1 MFVRKSSFFGNAPAP
16 VTGHDLN
23 KGSRTTPQCKSLS
36 NNNSP
41 LQSSKQKIAPSAHV
55 VWTALF
61 AILAFV
67 SVAATTG
74 RGFQLN
80 AATTKALGDG
90 KPQLSVASSSL
101 DFGSVAL
108 SSTGR
113 QTLTLSSTGTT
124 AVVVNSVAVSGSG
137 FSIAGTSFPIRLAPG
152 HRLDLKVQFVP
163 TGAGSATGQI
173 TVNSNSTS
181 SPVTT
186 VALAGSGANDAP
198 DAGTPRLTAS
208 LAALRFGDVTM
219 GSPTSQAVTLLSSG
233 TGAVEVTSAT
243 VVGAGFS
250 IDDTIFPITLNP
262 NQQISLPVQF
272 NPAATGAIHGE
283 ISFTSNSLDGA
294 ATVSLAANGVASLTP
309 QLSVAPGGVSF
320 GSVMIGSP
328 VTQNVTLTSTGSAP
342 VTVSSAGVTGRGFT
356 VSGSSFPL
364 TLNPGEQATL
374 EVQFNPTATGAATG
388 QITVNSTSSGNPV
401 VGIMLSGTGA
411 EAPNPQ
417 LAVGSGAV
425 NFGSVTIG
433 RPATQ
438 IVTLTSTGTSAVTVN
453 SAAISGASF
462 TVSGGSFPVTLD
474 PGQQLTLDVQ
484 FNPTTSGKATGQLTM
499 NSTSSGNPVS
509 LVSLSGIGTTLPV
522 AKLSVASSPSAT
534 GTITPASRT
543 TQSVTMTSTGT
554 APVTVNSA
562 TVSGAGF
569 TVSGGAFPA
578 TLNPGQQ
585 FTLDVQSNPETAGV
599 ATGNLTVKSTSADNP
614 TASIPLSAPAATTSG
629 RALTV
634 SPTSVNFSSVTI
646 GWPGTRSVTLT
657 STGTSAVTVNSATIS
672 GTGFS
677 VSGSSFPVTLNPK
690 QTVTLQVKFN
700 PTVAGTATG
709 QLTIKSTSSS
719 NPTVYIPIS
728 GTAAATSSSRSLTVS
743 PTSISFSSVTI
754 GWPGTRSV
762 TLTSTGTSA
771 VTVNSATI
779 SGAGFSVSGSSFP
792 VTLNPKQ
799 TVTLQV
805 KFNPTVAGTATG
817 QLTVTSTSTTNPTLY
832 IPLSGSGTGESGT
845 GIQHK
850 ISLAWSPPSSSV
862 DGYRVYR
869 ATGSSTSFTR
879 LNSTLNASASYVDGS
894 VQSGVSYT
902 YYVTSVNS
910 SGVESVPSNKTS
922 ATVP

>member
-1 MFVRKSSFFGNAPAP
+1 MTLQAVFAPNSGGSATGQIEIDSNSGTNSVLLLDLSGSGAASS
-16 VTGHDLN
+16 
-23 KGSRTTPQCKSLS
+23 TTS
-36 NNNSP
+36 
-41 LQSSKQKIAPSAHV
+41 
-55 VWTALF
+55 
-61 AILAFV
+61 
-67 SVAATTG
+67 
-74 RGFQLN
+74 
-80 AATTKALGDG
+80 
-90 KPQLSVASSSL
+90 PQLSVAPNSL

-152 HRLDLKVQFVP
+152 NRLDLMVQFVP

-198 DAGTPRLTAS
+198 DAGAPRLTAS
-208 LAALRFGDVTM
+208 AATLRFGDVTM

-272 NPAATGAIHGE
+272 SPAATGTIHGE

-294 ATVSLAANGVASLTP
+294 ATVSLAANGVANLTP

-356 VSGSSFPL
+356 VSGDNFPV

-401 VGIMLSGTGA
+401 GGVMLSGTGA

-417 LAVGSGAV
+417 LAVGTGAV

-484 FNPTTSGKATGQLTM
+484 FNPTTSGKATGQLTV

-509 LVSLSGIGTTLPV
+509 LVSLIGIGTTLPV
-522 AKLSVASSPSAT
+522 PKLSVASSSGAV
-534 GTITPASRT
+534 GAVSPANRT
-543 TQSVTMTSTGT
+543 TQSVTLTSTGT

-569 TVSGGAFPA
+569 TVSGSAFPA

-657 STGTSAVTVNSATIS
+657 STGTSSVTVNSATIS
-672 GTGFS
+672 GAGLS
-677 VSGSSFPVTLNPK
+677 VSGSSFPVTLSPK
-690 QTVTLQVKFN
+690 QTLTLQVKFN
-700 PTVAGTATG
+700 PTLAGTVTG

-719 NPTVYIPIS
+719 NPTVYVPI
-728 GTAAATSSSRSLTVS
+728 TATAATSSSRALSVS
-743 PTSISFSSVTI
+743 PTSLSFGSVAI
-754 GWPGTRSV
+754 GSLGTRSV

-771 VTVNSATI
+771 VTVNSAAIT
-779 SGAGFSVSGSSFP
+779 GAGFSVSGSSFP
-792 VTLNPKQ
+792 VTLSPKQ
-799 TVTLQV
+799 TLTLQV
-805 KFNPTVAGTATG
+805 KFNPTVAGAATG
-817 QLTVTSTSTTNPTLY
+817 QLTVKSTSSSNPTVY
-832 IPLSGSGTGESGT
+832 ISLSGTGATGT
-845 GIQHK
+845 GVQHK
-850 ISLAWSPPSSSV
+850 VSLAWSPPSSSV
-862 DGYRVYR
+862 AGYRVYR

-879 LNSTLNASASYVDGS
+879 LNSTLAALASYVDSS
-894 VQSGVSYT
+894 VQSGVGYT